1 MKRIFICSVAI
12 ALSVS
17 SQAQGLKGIIKKATT
32 KDSTGKSTVDKIV
45 GGTSGT
51 GTSLS
56 TADVISGLK
65 EALTQGTTK
74 GAEKL
79 SAVDGFFKDAA
90 IKILLP
96 EQAQKV
102 MTTVSRI
109 PGGQKLV
116 DDAILSM
123 NRAAEDAS
131 KSAAPIFVTAIKN
144 MSIND
149 AWGILK
155 GGDSAATKYLRTTTT
170 SPLTEAFR
178 PVIEKSLAKVNAT
191 QYWSTLFS
199 TYNKLPMVQK
209 INPDLTA
216 YVTDKALGGMFYQ
229 VAQQEA
235 KIRKDPVAQTT
246 DLLKKV
252 FGGK

>member
-1 MKRIFICSVAI
+1 MKQLLVAI
-12 ALSVS
+12 SVLSLTTVH
-17 SQAQGLKGIIKKATT
+17 AQGIKGLIKKATT
-32 KDSTGKSTVDKIV
+32 KDSTGKSAVDKIT
-45 GGTSGT
+45 GGGSGT
-51 GTSLS
+51 QLS
-56 TADVISGLK
+56 TTDIIGGLK

-96 EQAQKV
+96 AEAQKV
-102 MTTVSRI
+102 MTTVSKI
-109 PGGQKLV
+109 PGGQKMV

-131 KSAAPIFVTAIKN
+131 KSAAPIFVNAIKN

-170 SPLTEAFR
+170 GALTEAFR
-178 PVIEKSLAKVNAT
+178 PVIETSLNKVNAT
-191 QYWSTLFS
+191 QHWNTLF
-199 TYNKLPMVQK
+199 TAYNKVPFVQK

-216 YVTDKALGGMFYQ
+216 YVTDKALSGMFYQ

-252 FGGK
+252 FGSK